1 MTDIAYPAPPA
12 LAAADPAPLLARGVA
27 RLLSE
32 MGYACLAEFRLRSG
46 RRVDVVG
53 LDGNGRLVVVEIKRS
68 VADFRA
74 DGKWPEYLA
83 YCDAFYFAV
92 PGGFPVELLPDDT
105 GLMLADRYGAEIVR
119 LAPGNP
125 PLHASRRREVL
136 IRFAQAAAGRLQT
149 LLDPPV

>member
-1 MTDIAYPAPPA
+1 MTEFAFPAPPD
-12 LAAADPAPLLARGVA
+12 LATADPAPLLARGVA
-27 RLLSE
+27 RLLGE
-32 MGYACLAEFRLRSG
+32 MGYACLAEFTLRSG

-53 LDGNGRLVVVEIKRS
+53 LDGHGRLLVVEIKRS

-92 PGGFPVELLPDDT
+92 PEGFPVDLLPDDT
-105 GLMLADRYGAEIVR
+105 GLMLADRYGAEVVR
-119 LAPGNP
+119 WAPANP
-125 PLHASRRREVL
+125 PLHASRRRELL
-136 IRFAQAAAGRLQT
+136 IRFAQAAAGRLQG